1 MFSIL
6 PGISALIIF
15 DHILLFSKEKVKKL
29 KFDYFSITLYRTLLL
44 KEIDILSPKK
54 KWPRPSCPPKKA
66 GCLRNL

>member
-44 KEIDILSPKK
+44 KEIDIFSQKK
-54 KWPRPSCPPKKA
+54 N
-66 GCLRNL
+66 GHGHHVLLRRLDV

>member
-44 KEIDILSPKK
+44 KEIDIFSPKK
-54 KWPRPSCPPKKA
+54 N
-66 GCLRNL
+66 GHGHHVLLRRLDV

>member
-6 PGISALIIF
+6 PGISASIIF
-15 DHILLFSKEKVKKL
+15 DHILLFSKEKVKKF

-44 KEIDILSPKK
+44 KEINILSPK

>member
-6 PGISALIIF
+6 PGISASIIF

-54 KWPRPSCPPKKA
+54 MATAIMSS
-66 GCLRNL
+66 

>member
-44 KEIDILSPKK
+44 KDINILCPKN
-54 KWPRPSCPPKKA
+54 
-66 GCLRNL
+66 GHNHHVLLRRLDV